1 MYIKFLIPS
10 FIIPARYRF
19 SLLHREA
26 IANESLLSF
35 FEHSI
40 IRRAYEMTF
49 LQSSDFYACIYCI
62 EFEIYKVKDS
72 LRNFT

>member
-1 MYIKFLIPS
+1 MKLQLQNMYKFLILP
-10 FIIPARYRF
+10 FIIPVRYRF

-40 IRRAYEMTF
+40 IQRAYEMTF
-49 LQSSDFYACIYCI
+49 LQSPDLQILYVHHSL
-62 EFEIYKVKDS
+62 EFILY
-72 LRNFT
+72 